1 LPSNRKSGPTLAC
14 EITTDHVVAGR
25 LAESGNIVEFY
36 TARELPVGALRPSL
50 SAPNVQDRD
59 ALRSAIAAALSAVG
73 GHARDVAVV
82 LPDAAVRVALL
93 DFESLPQRANE
104 LAPLIRFRLKKSV
117 PFDVEQAALS
127 YQVDRNSALTTVIA
141 AAAPR
146 AVIDEYESLFRDEAY
161 EPGVMLPSV
170 LANLGVLSGD
180 YPALMVHTD
189 TRSVS
194 VAGVSGGHLRLVR
207 SLENPVGA
215 ALTGELLAG
224 EVYPS
229 LVFFEDTFSAKIE
242 RVYYSGSIP
251 LPQVAHA
258 LQEHAGARVE
268 ALVPPELIGGN
279 ISREST
285 ARALLGGVAGAL
297 LA

>member
-1 LPSNRKSGPTLAC
+1 MATSRKSGPTLAC

-25 LAESGNIVEFY
+25 LADSGNIVEFY
-36 TARELPVGALRPSL
+36 TARELPVGAVTPSL
-50 SAPNVQDRD
+50 SAANVHDRD
-59 ALRSAIAAALSAVG
+59 ALLKAIADALSSVG
-73 GHARDVAVV
+73 GQSRDVAVI

-93 DFESLPQRANE
+93 DFESLPQRESE

-141 AAAPR
+141 AVAPR
-146 AVIDEYESLFRDEAY
+146 AVIDEYESLFRAEGY
-161 EPGVMLPSV
+161 EPGFVLPSL
-170 LANLGVLSGD
+170 LANLGVLSGE

-194 VAGVSGGHLRLVR
+194 IAGVSGGHLRLVR
-207 SLENPVGA
+207 ALENPAGA
-215 ALTGELLAG
+215 ALTGEQLAG

-258 LQEHAGARVE
+258 LQEHSGARVE